1 MSPECTCTVLN
12 SQLCP
17 ADSLYS
23 KAIMGSAS
31 LSEQT
36 TRRYFA
42 VCQGS
47 STTRPRREPR
57 PGASVSALAGAAQGI
72 QGEGEQGLGARRRG
86 RTHSISLPLKQ
97 AGHLRE
103 LACTSGSSTALLVAR
118 LLLIAG
124 QVCTCTSVC
133 VCVCENVWGPLCG
146 NEISYS

>member
-36 TRRYFA
+36 ARRYFA

-47 STTRPRREPR
+47 STTGPRREPR
-57 PGASVSALAGAAQGI
+57 PRASVSALAEAAQGI
-72 QGEGEQGLGARRRG
+72 LGEGERGLGARRRG
-86 RTHSISLPLKQ
+86 RTRSISLPLKQ
-97 AGHLRE
+97 TGHLRE

-124 QVCTCTSVC
+124 RVCTCMCIHVC
-133 VCVCENVWGPLCG
+133 VNA
-146 NEISYS
+146 